1 MILHRRGAAVPNI
14 RSVKKRMRQSV
25 KRRSRNRIQRAALR
39 TAVKRVRGAT
49 NAEGAAEA
57 FKAAERLLD
66 RAAQKGLVSKN
77 KAARTKSRLMQM
89 QQKMAKAG

>member
-1 MILHRRGAAVPNI
+1 MPNI

-39 TAVKRVRGAT
+39 TAVKRVRGAAT
-49 NAEGAAEA
+49 AESAAEA

-89 QQKMAKAG
+89 HKKMANAG